1 MKTDYD
7 YRWGSHL
14 PILIKLVNQTKG
26 DILELGMGLY
36 STPFLHWA
44 CFPDRTLVSYESDFD
59 CWFKNVGYENK
70 THLVQLAR
78 NWDNIFIDRDWDI
91 ALVDH
96 SPSQRRI
103 VEIKR
108 LANFAKYIVIHDT
121 QRNSRFCDLNQIW
134 PLFKYRY
141 DYTKAVP
148 HTTVVSNFVDLSFL
162 VDKEY

>member
-14 PILIKLVNQTKG
+14 PVLIKLVNITKG
-26 DILELGMGLY
+26 DILELGTGLY

-44 CFPDRTLVSYESDFD
+44 CFPDRKLVSYESDFECYKLNKQYD
-59 CWFKNVGYENK
+59 IEFHYVHFVKVWKNIE
-70 THLVQLAR
+70 
-78 NWDNIFIDRDWDI
+78 IDKQWDI
-91 ALVDH
+91 VLVDH

-108 LANFAKYIVIHDT
+108 LADFAKYIVIHDT

-141 DYTKAVP
+141 DYTRAVP

-162 VDKEY
+162 VDKKY